1 MVIWGIL
8 MPESVAGKLRQH
20 ELLLQISNAMTAQ
33 LDVGALLS
41 LVIHAAVDL
50 LAGNAGL
57 IALRDESGML
67 GIHAAAHIPQSQWGA
82 FAPLIEHYHDTKY
95 SADEHDL
102 DGIRLVVDVPI
113 RHVSA
118 LPLTYHGTHIGVILV
133 FRSALNV
140 AFSDEE
146 QDALLAFANHAAIAV
161 TNARLFQT
169 LIREKQHLA
178 TIVEQ
183 SIDGVMMLD
192 ARWRI
197 TTFNRAMEQLTGW
210 PREEAAGRPCAEVV
224 GIETSEGDNL
234 CRVDCP
240 LQRPMS
246 GNVVQAEGWITARDG
261 RRRYIQ
267 SLYTIQRDVQE
278 HLVGAIVHVHDV
290 TQQKIESEMQ
300 NTFISVVSHE
310 LKTPVSIIRGY
321 AEMLA
326 RTDIKW
332 KPTQI
337 RDSLNI
343 IVDEADRLTREI
355 NSLLDVSRVQLNA
368 MPLEIHTW
376 SIKELVAHICQR
388 FAARALE
395 QNISFEIRISDD
407 MPHVYADRER
417 IRIVCENLLTNAI
430 KYSPNGGTVRIQAR
444 PNNGMA
450 IVSISDKGIGIPAEE
465 HGRIFD
471 RFYRIDNRLRRE
483 TQGFGLGL
491 FLAKAIVEAHHGHI
505 WVESLVGSGTRFS
518 FSIPLAITRIDG
530 QSSVDSDEVIDL
542 TKEPDHDRLT

>member
-1 MVIWGIL
+1 

-33 LDVGALLS
+33 LDVNALLS

-57 IALRDESGML
+57 IALRDESGTL
-67 GIHAAAHIPQSQWGA
+67 HINAAAHIPPSQWSA
-82 FAPLIEHYHDTKY
+82 FATLVEQYHDIKY
-95 SADEHDL
+95 CAAEHDL
-102 DGIRLVVDVPI
+102 DGIRLVVDVPL

-118 LPLTYHGTHIGVILV
+118 LPMTYHGTHIGVILV
-133 FRSALNV
+133 FRAALNV
-140 AFSDEE
+140 AFSEEE

-183 SIDGVMMLD
+183 SIDGVMILD

-224 GIETSEGDNL
+224 GIETVDGDNL
-234 CRVDCP
+234 CRIDCP
-240 LQRPMS
+240 LQRPFT
-246 GNVVQAEGWITARDG
+246 GTEVHAEGWITARDG
-261 RRRYIQ
+261 RRRFIQ
-267 SLYTIQRDVQE
+267 SIYTIQRDNQE
-278 HLVGAIVHVHDV
+278 HFAGAIVHVHDV

-337 RDSLNI
+337 RESLGI
-343 IVDEADRLTREI
+343 IIDEADRLTREI

-368 MPLEIHTW
+368 MPLEIHSW
-376 SIKELVAHICQR
+376 NIKELIAHICQR
-388 FAARALE
+388 FAARALA
-395 QNISFEIRISDD
+395 QQINVEIRINDD
-407 MPHVYADRER
+407 MPDVYADRER

-430 KYSPNGGTVRIQAR
+430 KYSPNGGIVRIQAR
-444 PNNGMA
+444 PDNGMA
-450 IVSISDKGIGIPAEE
+450 IISISDQGIGIPVEE
-465 HGRIFD
+465 QGRIFD

-505 WVESLVGSGTRFS
+505 WVESRGGGGTRFS
-518 FSIPLAITRIDG
+518 FSIPLAISRLDG
-530 QSSVDSDEVIDL
+530 HPSVDSNEVIDL
-542 TKEPDHDRLT
+542 TKESDHD

>member
-1 MVIWGIL
+1 

-33 LDVGALLS
+33 LDVNALLS
-41 LVIHAAVDL
+41 LVIKAAVEL

-57 IALRDESGML
+57 IALRDESGEL
-67 GIHAAAHIPQSQWGA
+67 HIHAAAHIPPPQWGA
-82 FAPLIEHYHDTKY
+82 FASLVEHYTDPKY
-95 SADEHDL
+95 IADDATLES
-102 DGIRLVVDVPI
+102 IRLIVDMPL

-118 LPLTYHGTHIGVILV
+118 LPMTYHSTHLGIILV
-133 FRSALNV
+133 FRAAVNV

-146 QDALLAFANHAAIAV
+146 QQALAAFANHAAIAV

-169 LIREKQHLA
+169 LVREKQHLT

-183 SIDGVMMLD
+183 SIDGVMILD

-197 TTFNRAMEQLTGW
+197 TTFNHAMEQLTGW
-210 PREEAAGRPCAEVV
+210 PRDEAAGRPCAEVV
-224 GIETSEGDNL
+224 GIETIEGDNL

-240 LQRPMS
+240 LQRPAI
-246 GNVVQAEGWITARDG
+246 GNIVQAEGWITSRDG

-267 SLYTIQRDVQE
+267 STYTIQRDNQD
-278 HLVGAIVHVHDV
+278 LFAGAIVHVHDV
-290 TQQKIESEMQ
+290 TQQRIESEMQ

-326 RTDIKW
+326 RPDMKW
-332 KPTQI
+332 KAKQI
-337 RDSLNI
+337 QESLGI
-343 IVDEADRLTREI
+343 IIDEADRLTREI

-368 MPLEIHTW
+368 IPLEFHSW
-376 SIKELVAHICQR
+376 AIKPLTEYICQR
-388 FAARALE
+388 LDAKAQLH
-395 QNISFEIRISDD
+395 QVSFEIRIPDD
-407 MPHVYADRER
+407 FPDVYADRER

-430 KYSPNGGTVRIQAR
+430 KYSPHGGVVRIQAR
-444 PNNGMA
+444 ADNGMA
-450 IVSISDKGIGIPAEE
+450 IISVSDQGVGIPAEE
-465 HGRIFD
+465 QSRIFD

-505 WVESLVGSGTRFS
+505 WVESRSNGGSRFY
-518 FSIPLAITRIDG
+518 FSIPLAISRFDG
-530 QSSVDSDEVIDL
+530 MTSSEHHEVIDL
-542 TKEPDHDRLT
+542 TKEHSHD